1 MQPLRAHLLAHEA
14 EEYPAMQQSTT
25 DIRIVPLPQGQD
37 VLTEILRD
45 GARRLLA
52 EAIEAEVATW
62 IDAHAHL
69 RDDAGRRQVVRNGH
83 LPERFIQTGLGDL
96 DVKQPRV
103 HDRRPGDRREHFTS
117 AILPPS

>member
-1 MQPLRAHLLAHEA
+1 MQSLHAHQLAHEA

-37 VLTEILRD
+37 VLTEVLRV

-69 RDDAGRRQVVRNGH
+69 KDQAGRRQVVRNGH
-83 LPERFIQTGLGDL
+83 LPERTNHTGNGP
-96 DVKQPRV
+96 VRSEG
-103 HDRRPGDRREHFTS
+103 R
-117 AILPPS
+117 